1 MPKPTF
7 FNLPEEKRQKLIDC
21 ALDEFAGRDY
31 DSASIS
37 QIVARA
43 GIAKGSL
50 YQYFSDKRELYGYL
64 LELAAAK
71 KGEMMAA
78 AQPPR
83 PVMPVF
89 ETLRWLLEVM
99 LSFELRYPRLA
110 QLGFRAAYG
119 KSPLPEEVLQQGRQA
134 TTDYFRA
141 LIERGQRSG
150 ELRSEL
156 DPSTAAWML
165 TAVLN
170 EMGSQFRARLAD
182 EDAAL
187 PAGAIQ
193 RRNAAELERM
203 YGQVLAVLENGLA
216 QPGTSVKAEETA

>member
-1 MPKPTF
+1 MPTTTF

-21 ALDEFAGRDY
+21 ALDEFAARDY

-50 YQYFSDKRELYGYL
+50 YQYFTDKRELYGYL
-64 LELAAAK
+64 LELAATK

-78 AQPPR
+78 RPPR
-83 PVMPVF
+83 PDMPVF

-99 LSFELRYPRLA
+99 LTFEFQYSRLA

-119 KSPLPEEVLQQGRQA
+119 KSPLPEEALQKGRQA

-141 LIERGQRSG
+141 LIERGQHSG
-150 ELRSEL
+150 ELRREI

-170 EMGSQFRARLAD
+170 EMGAQFRARLTNEGD
-182 EDAAL
+182 TLSPGEIL
-187 PAGAIQ
+187 ERHTTEIQ
-193 RRNAAELERM
+193 RM
-203 YGQVLAVLENGLA
+203 YQQVLAVLQSGLA
-216 QPGTSVKAEETA
+216 MPGH

>member
-7 FNLPEEKRQKLIDC
+7 FNLPEEKRQTLIDC
-21 ALDEFAGRDY
+21 ALDEFAARDY

-50 YQYFSDKRELYGYL
+50 YQYFTDKRELYIYL

-71 KGEMMAA
+71 KGELLAA

-83 PVMPVF
+83 ADAPVF
-89 ETLRWLLEVM
+89 ETLRWLLDAM
-99 LSFELRYPRLA
+99 LSFELQYPKLA

-119 KSPLPEEVLQQGRQA
+119 KSPLPEKILQQGRQA
-134 TTDYFRA
+134 TTAYFRA
-141 LIERGQRSG
+141 LIEQGQRGG
-150 ELRSEL
+150 ELRPEL
-156 DPSTAAWML
+156 DAGTAAWML

-170 EMGSQFRARLAD
+170 EIGSQFRARLAD

-187 PAGAIQ
+187 SAGAIQ

>member
-1 MPKPTF
+1 MPKNTF
-7 FNLPEEKRQKLIDC
+7 FNLPEEKRQTLIDC
-21 ALDEFAGRDY
+21 ALDEFAARDY

-50 YQYFSDKRELYGYL
+50 YQYFADKRELYSYL

-71 KGEMMAA
+71 KGKLLTTLAA
-78 AQPPR
+78 PR
-83 PVMPVF
+83 ADAPVF
-89 ETLRWLLEVM
+89 ETLRWLLEAM
-99 LSFELRYPRLA
+99 LSFEMQHPKLA

-134 TTDYFRA
+134 TTAYFRA
-141 LIERGQRSG
+141 LIERGQRG
-150 ELRSEL
+150 GDLRPEI

-187 PAGAIQ
+187 PPGDAI

-203 YGQVLAVLENGLA
+203 YGQVLAVLETGLA
-216 QPGTSVKAEETA
+216 LPQAQEKPKETP

>member
-1 MPKPTF
+1 MPTTTF

-21 ALDEFAGRDY
+21 ALDEFAAREY

-71 KGEMMAA
+71 KGELMAA
-78 AQPPR
+78 ARPPR
-83 PVMPVF
+83 PDMPVF
-89 ETLRWLLEVM
+89 ETLGWLLEVM
-99 LSFELRYPRLA
+99 LSFELQYPRLA

-119 KSPLPEEVLQQGRQA
+119 KSPLPPEVLQKGRQA
-134 TTDYFRA
+134 STDYFRA

-150 ELRSEL
+150 ELRREI

-170 EMGSQFRARLAD
+170 EMGAQFRAGLCSED
-182 EDAAL
+182 ENL
-187 PAGAIQ
+187 SPGEILE
-193 RRNAAELERM
+193 RHAAEIKHTYQR
-203 YGQVLAVLENGLA
+203 VLAVLQSGLA
-216 QPGTSVKAEETA
+216 TPGD

>member
-21 ALDEFAGRDY
+21 ALDEFAARDY

-50 YQYFSDKRELYGYL
+50 YQYFADKRELYGYL

-71 KGEMMAA
+71 KGELMAA
-78 AQPPR
+78 STAPR
-83 PVMPVF
+83 ADAAVF
-89 ETLRWLLEVM
+89 ETLRWLLDVM
-99 LSFELRYPRLA
+99 LRFELQYPKLA
-110 QLGFRAAYG
+110 RLGFRAAYG

-134 TTDYFRA
+134 TTAYFHA

-150 ELRSEL
+150 ELRPEL
-156 DPSTAAWML
+156 DAGTAAWML

-170 EMGSQFRARLAD
+170 EMGSQFRARLA
-182 EDAAL
+182 EEEAAL
-187 PAGAIQ
+187 PPGEII
-193 RRNAAELERM
+193 RRNAAEIERM
-203 YGQVLAVLENGLA
+203 FTQALAVLQNGLA
-216 QPGTSVKAEETA
+216 LPKAQESKKGN

>member
-1 MPKPTF
+1 MPTTTF
-7 FNLPEEKRQKLIDC
+7 FNLPEEKRQKLIEC
-21 ALDEFAGRDY
+21 ALDEFAARDY

-50 YQYFSDKRELYGYL
+50 YQYFTDKRELYGYL

-71 KGEMMAA
+71 KGEMMTA

-83 PVMPVF
+83 PDMPVF
-89 ETLRWLLEVM
+89 ETLRWLLDAM
-99 LSFELRYPRLA
+99 LSFELQYPKLA

-119 KSPLPEEVLQQGRQA
+119 KSPLPEEALQRGRQA
-134 TTDYFRA
+134 AADYFRV

-150 ELRSEL
+150 ELRGDI
-156 DPSTAAWML
+156 DPPTAAWML

-170 EMGSQFRARLAD
+170 EMGSQFRARLAE

-187 PAGAIQ
+187 PPDEII

-203 YGQVLAVLENGLA
+203 YGQVLTVLENGLA
-216 QPGTSVKAEETA
+216 QPGTNVKAEETA

>member
-21 ALDEFAGRDY
+21 ALDEFAARDY

-83 PVMPVF
+83 PDMPVF

-99 LSFELRYPRLA
+99 LAFELQHPRLA

-119 KSPLPEEVLQQGRQA
+119 KSPLPEEVLQQGRHA

-141 LIERGQRSG
+141 LIERGQRGG
-150 ELRSEL
+150 ELRPEL
-156 DPSTAAWML
+156 DASTAAWML

>member
-1 MPKPTF
+1 MPKSTF

-37 QIVARA
+37 QIVART

-50 YQYFSDKRELYGYL
+50 YQYFADKRELYIYL

-71 KGEMMAA
+71 KGELLAI

-83 PVMPVF
+83 ADAPVF
-89 ETLRWLLEVM
+89 ETLRWLLDAM
-99 LSFELRYPRLA
+99 LSFELQYPKLA
-110 QLGFRAAYG
+110 QVGFRAAYG

-134 TTDYFRA
+134 TTAYFRA
-141 LIERGQRSG
+141 LIERGQRGG
-150 ELRSEL
+150 ELRREI

-170 EMGSQFRARLAD
+170 EMGSQFRARLAG

-187 PAGAIQ
+187 PPGEVI

-203 YGQVLAVLENGLA
+203 YGQVLAVLETGLVLPQA
-216 QPGTSVKAEETA
+216 REKPKETP

>member
-21 ALDEFAGRDY
+21 ALDEFAARDY

-37 QIVARA
+37 QIVART

-50 YQYFSDKRELYGYL
+50 YQYFADKRELYIYL

-71 KGEMMAA
+71 KGELLAI

-83 PVMPVF
+83 ADAPVF
-89 ETLRWLLEVM
+89 ETLRWLLDAM
-99 LSFELRYPRLA
+99 LSFELQYPKLA
-110 QLGFRAAYG
+110 QVGFRAAYG

-134 TTDYFRA
+134 TTAYFRA
-141 LIERGQRSG
+141 LIERGQRGG
-150 ELRSEL
+150 ELRREI

-187 PAGAIQ
+187 PAAAIQ

>member
-1 MPKPTF
+1 MPTTTF
-7 FNLPEEKRQKLIDC
+7 FNLPEEKRQKLIEC
-21 ALDEFAGRDY
+21 ALEEFAASEY

-50 YQYFSDKRELYGYL
+50 YQYFTDKRELYGYL
-64 LELAAAK
+64 LDLAAAK

-78 AQPPR
+78 AKPPR
-83 PVMPVF
+83 PDMSVF

-99 LSFELRYPRLA
+99 LTFDLQHPRLA

-119 KSPLPEEVLQQGRQA
+119 KSPLPEEALRRGRQA

-141 LIERGQRSG
+141 LIERGQGSG
-150 ELRSEL
+150 ELRREI

-170 EMGSQFRARLAD
+170 EMGAQFRARLAT
-182 EDAAL
+182 EGGTFS
-187 PAGAIQ
+187 PAEFLERHTAEIQ
-193 RRNAAELERM
+193 RM
-203 YGQVLAVLENGLA
+203 YQQVLAVLQSGLA
-216 QPGTSVKAEETA
+216 TPGH